1 MIFSRYTFLR
11 NCYVVVECEWSEW
24 QLERPCTVTCGRG
37 KEIYT
42 RNKTLTDNLIA
53 DGYLN
58 CEMKGPRS
66 ENSAR
71 DCNTNCC
78 KGDGKCYY
86 ISDFIELIQCQTAFI
101 RILKFLQLIVTGQI
115 GDRGRAARID
125 LKRNIA
131 SESKPLTDMKIAKE
145 RLVRAMK
152 SKNDLAEVYS
162 I

>member
-1 MIFSRYTFLR
+1 MLR
-11 NCYVVVECEWSEW
+11 KDC
-24 QLERPCTVTCGRG
+24 VTA
-37 KEIYT
+37 
-42 RNKTLTDNLIA
+42 TLVQV
-53 DGYLN
+53 
-58 CEMKGPRS
+58 C
-66 ENSAR
+66 
-71 DCNTNCC
+71 
-78 KGDGKCYY
+78 
-86 ISDFIELIQCQTAFI
+86 FINVGSVLWPDVCLIQ
-101 RILKFLQLIVTGQI
+101 LWSPGQI